1 MSPFMRLFFWSRRA
15 GWRAGAFG
23 RLLGRLAVL
32 ALAVFAAVAVGQA
45 LVVVAVAVA
54 AVIALVFILGD
65 FTTQWRNAHV
75 TVGRQY
81 RRLAKKRG
89 RS

>member
-1 MSPFMRLFFWSRRA
+1 MSPFMRLFFWRRRA
-15 GWRAGAFG
+15 GWRARAFG
-23 RLLGRLAVL
+23 QLLVRLAVL
-32 ALAVFAAVAVGQA
+32 ALSVFIAVVVGQA

-54 AVIALVFILGD
+54 AVVALLFILGA
-65 FTTQWRNAHV
+65 FTTDWRNAHV

-81 RRLAKKRG
+81 RRLQKRG